1 MTDTAVHVELPAI
14 SAVPR
19 PLPQPAPIPID
30 APRRTTVF
38 ALPFAARIAIAAV
51 LGLTG
56 YVWVF
61 AQAVVDAGMGSRTAI
76 TVVAPVLMVLI
87 ATGYHSPTR
96 GVGDAES
103 DWIIAL
109 LFGIACF
116 TGIHLLAGRMPTL
129 SALWHLQSLGFVV
142 WVACVS
148 IVLLGVRHVVRM
160 WKLWV
165 FAVCCT
171 TPLPFIL
178 AVAAL
183 GGSDDV
189 TAVLTAVVGAAAVFL
204 ASEPARLTHRMIA
217 TGGCFMVSAPTVMI
231 LDAHTGPFAAVVV
244 GAGALPALTVVLL
257 HAAAPVTQ
265 PGPRD
270 GSARLPRCS
279 PLSLGALAA
288 VAVALAAV
296 THPQA
301 RPSEPSVV
309 AADWPSRAGLGVPT
323 HFSFITRL
331 LGDDSSLTRYRVP
344 GGPGQP
350 AAAVDVISSPNLAL
364 LDDLDDAVWYPS
376 THPVEYRPAP
386 PSAHIPSGTRVVH
399 SNADAATNSDDR
411 HWYAVTWM
419 WRTDSAYQNV
429 TVIVSQALDGRDTP
443 PPPQPVSL
451 LDTSIRPALWTTRQ
465 QPHADG
471 QVDPDVVRRAN
482 DLARQLVGPYEP
494 AEARTGD

>member
-1 MTDTAVHVELPAI
+1 M
-14 SAVPR
+14 
-19 PLPQPAPIPID
+19 
-30 APRRTTVF
+30 
-38 ALPFAARIAIAAV
+38 PFATRIAIVAV

-61 AQAVVDAGMGSRTAI
+61 AQAVVEAGMGSRTAI

-109 LFGIACF
+109 LLGIACF

-129 SALWHLQSLGFVV
+129 AALWHLQSLGFVV
-142 WVACVS
+142 WFACLS
-148 IVLLGVRHVVRM
+148 IVLLGARHVALM

-178 AVAAL
+178 SAAAL

-189 TAVLTAVVGAAAVFL
+189 TAMLTAVVGAVAVFL
-204 ASEPARLTHRMIA
+204 ATERARLPHRLFA
-217 TGGCFMVSAPTVMI
+217 TGGCFVVSASAVMI
-231 LDAHTGPFAAVVV
+231 LDAHTGPFAAVAV
-244 GAGALPALTVVLL
+244 GAGVFPVLTVALL
-257 HAAAPVTQ
+257 HAATPVTQ
-265 PGPRD
+265 PRPRD

-279 PLSLGALAA
+279 PLSLVALAA

-301 RPSEPSVV
+301 RPSESTVV
-309 AADWPSRAGLGVPT
+309 AADWPSRAGLGVPA
-323 HFSFITRL
+323 HFPFITRF
-331 LGDDSSLTRYRVP
+331 LGGDSSLTRYRVP

-364 LDDLDDAVWYPS
+364 LDDLADAVWYPS

-386 PSAHIPSGTRVVH
+386 PSAHIPSGARVVH

-419 WRTDSAYQNV
+419 WRTDNAYQNV

-443 PPPQPVSL
+443 PPPQPISL
-451 LDTSIRPALWTTRQ
+451 LDTSLRPALWTTRQ
-465 QPHADG
+465 QPHVDG
-471 QVDPDVVRRAN
+471 QVDPEVIRRAN
-482 DLARQLVGPYEP
+482 DVARRLVGSFEP
-494 AEARTGD
+494 AEAPTGD